1 MYFDIELAVNLHLL
15 NATWIKL
22 VDRSVNYCTSRCGLT
37 SHWPSPL
44 TLFTAGPTAV
54 PQTQSIISNRK
65 TSTVSD
71 VKGLKD
77 KHHGSMAAGKTGV
90 NTSSIDGATGSQVGV
105 CCYMM
110 EVHFYPSAQQF
121 FNDDAC
127 LWILILDM
135 M

>member
-1 MYFDIELAVNLHLL
+1 MYFDIELVVNLHLL
-15 NATWIKL
+15 NTTSIKL
-22 VDRSVNYCTSRCGLT
+22 VDSCVSYCTSKCGLT
-37 SHWPSPL
+37 SYWPVTR
-44 TLFTAGPTAV
+44 TLFTAGPTTV

-105 CCYMM
+105 CCYIM
-110 EVHFYPSAQQF
+110 EVHFYPSAH
-121 FNDDAC
+121 
-127 LWILILDM
+127 
-135 M
+135 